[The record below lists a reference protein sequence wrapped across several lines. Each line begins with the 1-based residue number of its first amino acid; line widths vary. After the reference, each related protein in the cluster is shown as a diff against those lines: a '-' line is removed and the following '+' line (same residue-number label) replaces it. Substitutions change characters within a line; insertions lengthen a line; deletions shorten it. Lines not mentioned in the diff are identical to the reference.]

1 MSATDSPEDYQEYIV
16 DNPGGLDLAITAKKL
31 LSVNYHDV
39 GSVQLYKTRG
49 GRYVMRQRRSS
60 RPGFIETDRLEIA
73 ETVEQLLDLLVV
85 GRGVTA
91 MRAKLGL
98 DTIIRID

>member
-1 MSATDSPEDYQEYIV
+1 MNTVTTPGKVRDHIV
-16 DNPGGLDLAITAKKL
+16 DNPGGLDLVFTGEKL

-39 GSVQLYKTRG
+39 GSVKLYRTQG

-60 RPGFIETDRLEIA
+60 RPGFIEIDRLEIGQSA
-73 ETVEQLLDLLVV
+73 EQLLDLLVT

-91 MRAKLGL
+91 MRAELGL
-98 DTIIRID
+98 DTSIRLD